1 MSLNRVRVGAPP
13 QPSLARRR
21 RAVAVAVLLAA
32 CSLVQASAAQ
42 AAIIEGG
49 SGAGTGRLSPAAPGL
64 AAALPQPRGADVAAQ
79 PPRTTAGP
87 AVPLEALPSNAST
100 GLTMSGSVTASW
112 SGSGIDMKAANISN
126 TRSSGTSGTLRLQLW
141 ATTTPPVFGNN
152 ISFFPLG
159 PTFTLGTLMAGFHFT
174 NVDSG
179 LLAPFTPPPNGCYFI
194 TVALEEFDGGTGTFG
209 YVDLVTF
216 TAGGVADPGGSGFD
230 LFAFGVSA
238 GSCSSS
244 TGTCSRTATTACLL
258 SSRFQ
263 VRVSFVNASSSGNG
277 TVMNFGSTRA
287 ENDESVFLYFTDP
300 SNFEMGLKI
309 LDACVLNN
317 HFWVFIGGLTNQ
329 GWTVQILDT
338 SNGSTKTYHNPLN
351 QLTPTT
357 ADTSALA
364 CP

>member
-1 MSLNRVRVGAPP
+1 
-13 QPSLARRR
+13 
-21 RAVAVAVLLAA
+21 
-32 CSLVQASAAQ
+32 
-42 AAIIEGG
+42 
-49 SGAGTGRLSPAAPGL
+49 
-64 AAALPQPRGADVAAQ
+64 
-79 PPRTTAGP
+79 
-87 AVPLEALPSNAST
+87 
-100 GLTMSGSVTASW
+100 VTASW
-112 SGSGIDMKAANISN
+112 SSSGIDMKVATISN
-126 TRSSGTSGTLRLQLW
+126 TRSTTSGTLRLELW
-141 ATTTPPVFGNN
+141 ATTTAPVFGSN
-152 ISFFPLG
+152 ISFFGLG
-159 PTFTLGTLMAGFHFT
+159 PTFTLGTLMGGFHFS
-174 NVDSG
+174 NVDSH

-194 TVALEEFDGGTGTFG
+194 TVALEEFDGSQFG

-230 LFAFGVSA
+230 LFAFGVPSS
-238 GSCSSS
+238 SCANS

-277 TVMNFGSTRA
+277 TVMSFGSTRA

-329 GWTVQILDT
+329 GWTVQIVDT
-338 SNGSTKTYHNPLN
+338 SNGHSVVYQNPLN
-351 QLTPTT
+351 RLTPTT
-357 ADTSALA
+357 ADTSALV